1 MQEESGESKNY
12 WNWRRLFC
20 FDFVILNK
28 NLHVKKLLF
37 ALCISTSVF
46 SFAQDYSVPAV
57 SPRQKVEQQF
67 SMSKITVDYG
77 RPGVK
82 GRKIFGEL
90 VPYGQVWRAG
100 ANSSTKITFGQSINF
115 GGKVVPAGTYGLF
128 IVPTEK
134 EWKVILNK
142 DFQQWG
148 AYTYD
153 PKLDVVD
160 VVVAVNKLSDK
171 QEWFEITLNPMD
183 ENTGNLVIKWDNSQA
198 EVSLKP
204 AKLDAV
210 IKISDKLKEIKK
222 IESDAAKAK
231 S

>member
-1 MQEESGESKNY
+1 M
-12 WNWRRLFC
+12 
-20 FDFVILNK
+20 
-28 NLHVKKLLF
+28 KKLLF
-37 ALCISTSVF
+37 AICISASVF
-46 SFAQDYSVPAV
+46 SFAQDYSVPAA

-67 SMSKITVDYG
+67 SMSKITIDYG

-100 ANSSTKITFGQSINF
+100 ANSSTKITFGQSVNF
-115 GGKVVPAGTYGLF
+115 GGKIVPAGTYGLF

-153 PKLDVVD
+153 AKQDVVD
-160 VVVAVNKLSDK
+160 VTVPVNKLADK
-171 QEWFEITLNPMD
+171 QEWFEITLNPTG
-183 ENTGNLVIKWDNSQA
+183 ENSANLVLKWDMSQA
-198 EVSLKP
+198 EVALKP
-204 AKLDAV
+204 SSPEAV
-210 IKISDKLKEIKK
+210 SKIADKLKEIK
-222 IESDAAKAK
+222 
-231 S
+231 

>member
-1 MQEESGESKNY
+1 MHGKSGKDKIYRNDRKVFY
-12 WNWRRLFC
+12 FN
-20 FDFVILNK
+20 FVLLNK

-37 ALCISTSVF
+37 ALCISASAF
-46 SFAQDYSVPAV
+46 SFAQDYSVPAA
-57 SPRQKVEQQF
+57 SPRQQVEQQF
-67 SMSKITVDYG
+67 SMSKITIDYG

-100 ANSSTKITFGQSINF
+100 ANSSTKITFGQSVNF
-115 GGKVVPAGTYGLF
+115 GGKIIPAGTYGLF

-153 PKLDVVD
+153 PKQDVLDVTVP
-160 VVVAVNKLSDK
+160 VNKLADK
-171 QEWFEITLNPMD
+171 QEWFEITLNPTD
-183 ENTGNLVIKWDNSQA
+183 ENSGNLVIKWDFAQA
-198 EVSLKP
+198 EVALKP
-204 AKLDAV
+204 AKPDAV
-210 IKISDKLKEIKK
+210 IKITDKLKEIKK

-231 S
+231 G

>member
-1 MQEESGESKNY
+1 M
-12 WNWRRLFC
+12 
-20 FDFVILNK
+20 
-28 NLHVKKLLF
+28 KKLLF
-37 ALCISTSVF
+37 ALCISASAI
-46 SFAQDYSVPAV
+46 SFAQDYSVPAA

-67 SMSKITVDYG
+67 SMSKITIDYG

-100 ANSSTKITFGQSINF
+100 ANSSTKITFGQAVNF
-115 GGKVVPAGTYGLF
+115 GGKIVPAGTYGLF
-128 IVPTEK
+128 IIPTEK

-148 AYTYD
+148 SYTYD
-153 PKLDVVD
+153 PKQDVVD
-160 VVVAVNKLSDK
+160 VMVPVNKLADK
-171 QEWFEITLNPMD
+171 QEWFEITLNPTD
-183 ENTGNLVIKWDNSQA
+183 ENSANLVLKWDTVQA
-198 EVSLKP
+198 EVALKP
-204 AKLDAV
+204 ARPEAV

>member
-1 MQEESGESKNY
+1 M
-12 WNWRRLFC
+12 
-20 FDFVILNK
+20 
-28 NLHVKKLLF
+28 KKLLF
-37 ALCISTSVF
+37 AVCISASAL
-46 SFAQDYSVPAV
+46 SFAQDYSVPAA

-67 SMSKITVDYG
+67 SMSKVSVDYG

-100 ANSSTKITFGQSINF
+100 ANSSTKITFGQSVNF
-115 GGKVVPAGTYGLF
+115 GGKVVAAGTYGLF

-153 PKLDVVD
+153 PKQDVVD
-160 VVVAVNKLSDK
+160 VMVPVNKLADK
-171 QEWFEITLNPMD
+171 QEWFEITLNPTD
-183 ENTGNLVIKWDNSQA
+183 ENSGNLVIKWDTAQA
-198 EVSLKP
+198 EIALKP
-204 AKLDAV
+204 AKPEAV
-210 IKISDKLKEIKK
+210 TKIAEKLKEIKK

-231 S
+231 G